1 MSIDTTNGI
10 ELESVGYYLNLEG
23 IPSLYPMLIDGNG
36 DKCVE
41 CFNSTLDI
49 DAGVLL
55 SDIDITDGS
64 DWSRLL
70 SPEDLY
76 ILELLL
82 FQYK

>member
-1 MSIDTTNGI
+1 MEKISGI

-23 IPSLYPMLIDGNG
+23 IPSLCPMLIDN
-36 DKCVE
+36 
-41 CFNSTLDI
+41 TLDI

-70 SPEDLY
+70 SPQDLY
-76 ILELLL
+76 ILV
-82 FQYK
+82 QYK